1 MCEGRKM
8 QEQFP
13 LLYMADR
20 LNDGLLCG
28 HDRLVETDNKLAL
41 PWRDLPMTKS
51 MTAFARSQQNLD
63 EGEIIWE
70 IRSVNHRF
78 LELHMKM
85 PEDFRISEMRFR
97 EILQQRLKR
106 GKVECNLRFNVN
118 APEAEALSVNQ
129 QKAKSLIHACQKIND
144 LLHQPSDVNPME
156 VLLYPGVVQE
166 AKLEMKPV
174 IAACETGLNAALDD
188 LIANREREGG
198 RMSDLILQRCESIQQ
213 IINKTREKMPEI
225 QQRYQKRLRDRLDEL
240 KIEVN
245 HDRLEQELVYL
256 AQKMD
261 VEEEL
266 DRLDSHLKEMNDVLN
281 RDEAVGR
288 RLDFLMQ
295 ELNREAN
302 TLGSKS
308 ADITSTSA
316 SVELKVLIEQMRE
329 QIQNIE

>member
-1 MCEGRKM
+1 
-8 QEQFP
+8 
-13 LLYMADR
+13 
-20 LNDGLLCG
+20 
-28 HDRLVETDNKLAL
+28 
-41 PWRDLPMTKS
+41 MTKS
-51 MTAFARSQQNLD
+51 MTAFARSQQSLD
-63 EGEIIWE
+63 EGDLIWE

-85 PEDFRISEMRFR
+85 PEDFRANEMRFR

-106 GKVECNLRFNVN
+106 GKVECNLRFNAN
-118 APEAEALSVNQ
+118 AQQAETVSINQ
-129 QKAKSLIHACQKIND
+129 QQAKSLVHACQQIND
-144 LLHQPSDVNPME
+144 LLHQPSEVDPME
-156 VLLYPGVVQE
+156 VLQWPGVVQE
-166 AKLEMKPV
+166 AKLDMKPV
-174 IAACETGLNAALDD
+174 LAACETGLNAALDD

-198 RMSDLILQRCESIQQ
+198 RMSDLILQRCNAVGEIVKQ
-213 IINKTREKMPEI
+213 TRDKLPEI
-225 QQRYQKRLRDRLDEL
+225 QQRYQKKLRDRLDEL
-240 KIEVN
+240 NIEVN
-245 HDRLEQELVYL
+245 HDRLEQELVHL

-261 VEEEL
+261 VDEEL
-266 DRLDSHLKEMNDVLN
+266 DRLDSHLKEMKDVLN

-308 ADITSTSA
+308 ADISSTNA

>member
-1 MCEGRKM
+1 
-8 QEQFP
+8 
-13 LLYMADR
+13 
-20 LNDGLLCG
+20 
-28 HDRLVETDNKLAL
+28 
-41 PWRDLPMTKS
+41 MTKS
-51 MTAFARSQQNLD
+51 MTAFARNQQTLN
-63 EGEIIWE
+63 EGELVWE

-85 PEDFRISEMRFR
+85 PEDFRASEMRFR

-106 GKVECNLRFNVN
+106 GKVECTLRFNANEQLTGTVN
-118 APEAEALSVNQ
+118 VNQ
-129 QKAKSLIHACQKIND
+129 QQAESIIHACQQINN
-144 LLHQPSDVNPME
+144 LLHQPSEVDPIE
-156 VLLYPGVVQE
+156 VLQWPGVVQQL
-166 AKLEMKPV
+166 KLDMKPV
-174 IAACETGLNAALDD
+174 IAACETGLKAALDD

-198 RMSDLILQRCESIQQ
+198 RMRDLILQRCEAIQQ
-213 IINKTREKMPEI
+213 IVNQTRDNIPEI
-225 QQRYQKRLRDRLDEL
+225 QARYQKKCRDRLDDL
-240 KIEVN
+240 AIEVN
-245 HDRLEQELVYL
+245 HDRLEQELVHL

-261 VEEEL
+261 VDEEL
-266 DRLDSHLKEMNDVLN
+266 DRLDSHLKEMNEVLS

-308 ADITSTSA
+308 ADISSTNA

>member
-1 MCEGRKM
+1 
-8 QEQFP
+8 
-13 LLYMADR
+13 
-20 LNDGLLCG
+20 
-28 HDRLVETDNKLAL
+28 
-41 PWRDLPMTKS
+41 MTKS
-51 MTAFARSQQNLD
+51 MTAFARIQQSLD
-63 EGEIIWE
+63 AGELIWE
-70 IRSVNHRF
+70 IRSVNHRY

-85 PEDFRISEMRFR
+85 PDDFRAGEGRYR

-106 GKVECNLRFNVN
+106 GKVECFLRFNANVQQS
-118 APEAEALSVNQ
+118 ASIEVNQ
-129 QKAKSLIHACQKIND
+129 VQAKALISACQEINN
-144 LLHQPSDVNPME
+144 LLHQPSEVDPME
-156 VLLYPGVVQE
+156 VLQWPGIVQE
-166 AKLEMKPV
+166 SKLDMKPV
-174 IAACETGLNAALDD
+174 LNAAEVALNAALDD

-198 RMSDLILQRCESIQQ
+198 RMSELILQRCEAIQQ
-213 IINKTREKMPEI
+213 IVTQARENMPEI
-225 QQRYQKRLRDRLDEL
+225 QSRYQQKLHDRIDLI

-245 HDRLEQELVYL
+245 QDRLEQELVHL

-261 VEEEL
+261 VDEEL
-266 DRLDSHLKEMNDVLN
+266 DRLDSHLQEMRDVLN

-308 ADITSTSA
+308 ADISSTNA

>member
-1 MCEGRKM
+1 
-8 QEQFP
+8 
-13 LLYMADR
+13 
-20 LNDGLLCG
+20 
-28 HDRLVETDNKLAL
+28 
-41 PWRDLPMTKS
+41 MTKS
-51 MTAFARSQQNLD
+51 MTAFARSQQSLD
-63 EGEIIWE
+63 EGELIWE

-85 PEDFRISEMRFR
+85 PEDFRANEMRFR

-106 GKVECNLRFNVN
+106 GKVECNLRFNANAQQAETVN
-118 APEAEALSVNQ
+118 INQ
-129 QKAKSLIHACQKIND
+129 QQAKSLVHACQQIND
-144 LLHQPSDVNPME
+144 LLHQPSEVDPME
-156 VLLYPGVVQE
+156 LLQWPGVVQE
-166 AKLEMKPV
+166 TKLDMKPV
-174 IAACETGLNAALDD
+174 LAACETGLKAALDD

-198 RMSDLILQRCESIQQ
+198 RMSDLILQRCDAIGQ
-213 IINKTREKMPEI
+213 IVKQAREKMPEI
-225 QQRYQKRLRDRLDEL
+225 QQRYQKKLRDRLDEL
-240 KIEVN
+240 NIEVN
-245 HDRLEQELVYL
+245 HDRLEQELVHL

-261 VEEEL
+261 VDEEL
-266 DRLDSHLKEMNDVLN
+266 DRLDSHLKEMTDILN

-308 ADITSTSA
+308 ADISSTNA